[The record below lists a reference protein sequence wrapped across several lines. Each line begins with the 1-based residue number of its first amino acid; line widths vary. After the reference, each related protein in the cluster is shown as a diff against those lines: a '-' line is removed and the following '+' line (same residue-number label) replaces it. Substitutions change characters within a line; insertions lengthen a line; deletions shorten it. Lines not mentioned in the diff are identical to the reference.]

1 LNKDQARGGVIFLA
15 CIVIALLYI
24 TTLFFSGWLG
34 IFRVK
39 AFEIEVRFWTIAVPV
54 FVAFVAM
61 LGIGAWIGWTMAT
74 TLHQSQ

>member
-1 LNKDQARGGVIFLA
+1 
-15 CIVIALLYI
+15 
-24 TTLFFSGWLG
+24 
-34 IFRVK
+34 
-39 AFEIEVRFWTIAVPV
+39 VRFWTIAVPV